1 MRLPPARFTIRLLIA
16 MAILGIGLYP
26 IIAEE
31 RQRRAEKELLSLADY
46 HASMVVSAVACSR
59 TSRCTFI
66 DRSGRVMTSAEV
78 RASAWHQK
86 LAAKYGEA
94 ALRPWLPIEPD
105 PPPPEAHWVRYSWTQ
120 RSR

>member
-16 MAILGIGLYP
+16 LAILGTVLYP

-46 HASMVVSAVACSR
+46 HASRVWSAVACSR

-66 DRSGRVMTSAEV
+66 DRNGRVMTSAEV

-86 LAAKYGEA
+86 LAAKYREA
-94 ALRPWLPIEPD
+94 ALRPWLPVEPD
-105 PPPPEAHWVRYSWTQ
+105 PPMPELP
-120 RSR
+120 